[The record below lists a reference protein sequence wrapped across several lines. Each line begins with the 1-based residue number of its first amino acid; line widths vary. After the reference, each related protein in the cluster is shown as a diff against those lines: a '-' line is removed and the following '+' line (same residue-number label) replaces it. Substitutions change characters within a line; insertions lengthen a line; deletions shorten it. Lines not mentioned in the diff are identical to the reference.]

1 LEFFIFTAHFL
12 WLHGVGEPRA
22 GLLCSKVQAVLENRP
37 SAQIRH
43 PFVVTLREKLISDG
57 TLLREGDHWRFTQD
71 AEFTSPSTA
80 AAVVHGGGA
89 NGQLNW
95 KSREGRTLKEIE
107 NA

>member
-1 LEFFIFTAHFL
+1 MVARGRRTASGFVVFE
-12 WLHGVGEPRA
+12 G
-22 GLLCSKVQAVLENRP
+22 SQAVLENRP